1 MMILSHY
8 LTSFP
13 RCFCVPPNKQ
23 MFFIILLD
31 RLVANYWELSRNSA
45 TCSECVFLTAVEINS
60 RATCCFQK
68 KMLLFF
74 PFVFSIYSESSES

>member
-31 RLVANYWELSRNSA
+31 RLVANYWGNYLEILLPVQN
-45 TCSECVFLTAVEINS
+45 VF
-60 RATCCFQK
+60 F
-68 KMLLFF
+68 
-74 PFVFSIYSESSES
+74 